1 MHAES
6 GQAARLL
13 MEPIH
18 LGTLVL
24 MIVLYALRLRRILSR
39 APSSERTPA
48 RGDHTRAIAYS
59 YGILVMPWELEGY
72 RRHPIRYLELVGF
85 HLGIAVAIGISLT
98 LPFAPR
104 FIDAIPFNLGA
115 RLACS
120 AAALVGCLRLVRRS
134 LDPSLRAMSNVDD
147 YFSLA
152 LLSGWLVSAALA
164 LPGSDEAATIVFF
177 SLAALLHVYAPFSK
191 IAHYIFWPF
200 SRYYIGRHFG
210 HRGVYPRRFTRALS
224 APVEAR
230 P

>member
-85 HLGIAVAIGISLT
+85 HLGIAVAIGI
-98 LPFAPR
+98 
-104 FIDAIPFNLGA
+104 
-115 RLACS
+115 CS